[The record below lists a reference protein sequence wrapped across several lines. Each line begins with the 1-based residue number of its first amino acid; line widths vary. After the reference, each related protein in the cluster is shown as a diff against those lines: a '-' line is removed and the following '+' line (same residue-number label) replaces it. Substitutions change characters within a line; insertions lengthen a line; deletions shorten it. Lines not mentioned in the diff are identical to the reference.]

1 MPVLLVGRAVQGAGG
16 GMIFTLCYSMIV
28 FVYPEKLWS
37 RAMAL
42 LSGTWGIATLFGP
55 AVGGIFAELDM
66 WRAGFGVLLPVTA
79 LYIFLTSILLPSQL
93 ESSGDHS
100 GRIPVLQLMLL
111 AGAVIVLSVGGASSS
126 LALNAT
132 GAVLSVV
139 LIYLLVRREQS
150 AKGLLFPNGA
160 FEASSPLFLSLA
172 VMALLI
178 YGVNAEFFMPYFLQV
193 LHGFSP
199 LWAGYVAALVAIG
212 WAGSE
217 VLSARLVGYDM
228 HRAVMAGPLLMV
240 AGMMLLALFT
250 PLTDSP
256 GLLLNIAM
264 GLGLIIVG
272 VGIGIGW
279 PHLSTFALQFTPDDE
294 KESAASALSTVQMF
308 AIAFGTAIAGMI
320 ANLAGFNETD
330 GTGGVANA
338 ALALFASFGVI
349 ALLGVFIAR
358 TLIHK
363 HVRKDVEMS
372 EAPASSVSG

>member
-1 MPVLLVGRAVQGAGG
+1 
-16 GMIFTLCYSMIV
+16 
-28 FVYPEKLWS
+28 
-37 RAMAL
+37 
-42 LSGTWGIATLFGP
+42 
-55 AVGGIFAELDM
+55 
-66 WRAGFGVLLPVTA
+66 
-79 LYIFLTSILLPSQL
+79 
-93 ESSGDHS
+93 
-100 GRIPVLQLMLL
+100 
-111 AGAVIVLSVGGASSS
+111 
-126 LALNAT
+126 
-132 GAVLSVV
+132 
-139 LIYLLVRREQS
+139 
-150 AKGLLFPNGA
+150 
-160 FEASSPLFLSLA
+160 
-172 VMALLI
+172 
-178 YGVNAEFFMPYFLQV
+178 
-193 LHGFSP
+193 
-199 LWAGYVAALVAIG
+199 
-212 WAGSE
+212 
-217 VLSARLVGYDM
+217 M